1 MEDLIQNFDAMIEN
15 SGSKSIRF
23 YTLLK
28 KFGYEKRVASAI
40 NVLEKFCRDN
50 GYYTSPKITKDL
62 EVTSNILITR
72 TQIFSSTDEFNSE
85 AELESYLIRYK
96 ILKKIGV
103 TSTNNQ
109 EVLRGT
115 KDRVDYIGKDKEGND
130 VIVEIKIG
138 DGGKSAIEQL
148 FRYKGILLEK
158 KILRNASKI
167 KMYLITGKENLRI
180 KYTFKGMF
188 PSQTDHFKWFV
199 YDYDKSLEEGKQLV
213 LKQISLKN

>member
-1 MEDLIQNFDAMIEN
+1 MEDLIQNFDAMIEK
-15 SGSKSIRF
+15 SGSKNIRF
-23 YTLLK
+23 NTLLK
-28 KFGYEKRVASAI
+28 KFGYANRASSAI
-40 NVLEKFCRDN
+40 KLLQKFCEDN

-62 EVTSNILITR
+62 KVNSNILITK
-72 TQIFSSTDEFNSE
+72 TQIFSSTDEFDSE
-85 AELESYLIRYK
+85 AELEAYIIRNK

-109 EVLRGT
+109 EILRGT
-115 KDRVDYIGKDKEGND
+115 KDRVDYMGKDKDGND

-158 KILRNASKI
+158 KILKNASKI
-167 KMYLITGKENLRI
+167 KMYLITGKENPRI

-199 YDYDKSLEEGKQLV
+199 YDYNKSLEEGKQLV
-213 LKQISLKN
+213 LKQISIKN

>member
-1 MEDLIQNFDAMIEN
+1 MEDLIQNFDKMIEK
-15 SGSKSIRF
+15 SGSKNIRF
-23 YTLLK
+23 NTLLK
-28 KFGYEKRVASAI
+28 KFGYANRTSNAI
-40 NVLEKFCRDN
+40 KLLQKFCDDN

-72 TQIFSSTDEFNSE
+72 TQIFSSTAEFNSE
-85 AELESYLIRYK
+85 AELESYLIKFK
-96 ILKKIGV
+96 ILKKIGI

-109 EVLRGT
+109 EILRGT

-158 KILRNASKI
+158 KILKNASKI
-167 KMYLITGKENLRI
+167 KMYLITGKENPRI

-199 YDYDKSLEEGKQLV
+199 YDYDNSLGEGKQLF
-213 LKQISLKN
+213 LKQISLKD

>member
-1 MEDLIQNFDAMIEN
+1 MEDLIHNFDKMIEDN
-15 SGSKSIRF
+15 GSKSIRF

-28 KFGYEKRVASAI
+28 KFGYTNRATNAI
-40 NVLEKFCRDN
+40 KALQKFCEDN
-50 GYYTSPKITKDL
+50 GYYTYPKITKDL
-62 EVTSNILITR
+62 EVSSNILITK
-72 TQIFSSTDEFNSE
+72 TEIFSSTDEFDSE

-109 EVLRGT
+109 EILRGT

-148 FRYKGILLEK
+148 FRYKGILLEN
-158 KILRNASKI
+158 KILKNASKI
-167 KMYLITGKENLRI
+167 KMYLITGKENPRI

-199 YDYDKSLEEGKQLV
+199 YDYNKSLEEGKQLI
-213 LKQISLKN
+213 LKQILLKG